1 MRILWD
7 FRLFSYGYA
16 HRGVGVYT
24 ARTARALAKRLG
36 THRLYVWCEQGK
48 MPSSL
53 QGLQHTRIPYYPRS
67 WKSDLVTAPAV
78 ALACR
83 IDLFHY
89 WVALGPI
96 FRCGMGLFHPC
107 RWIATVHDLAVA
119 HLREPHLDHVRGTR
133 YWRVQRM
140 IACRARVLQTNSNA
154 TAAECAAFLPTCRA
168 SRVTVYP
175 PGSPRW
181 RDGVRKPRFVTLGG
195 APRKNTQAVLDAFML
210 FSRERPR
217 FRLTVCGE
225 VDETLRAAYAS
236 PAIDFADMRAFEPS
250 LQSSSA
256 LVVCSLYEGLGL
268 PVIDALM
275 YATPCVLSDLPS
287 FREIAGDAAMYVDP
301 RSIES
306 IADGMRRAA
315 RRTGAHSR
323 ASRKQAPRY
332 LSRSVQSIERLT
344 EIYTKGR

>member
-7 FRLFSYGYA
+7 FRLFSHGYA

-24 ARTARALAKRLG
+24 ARTARALATRLG
-36 THRLYVWCEQGK
+36 THRLFVWCEQGK
-48 MPSSL
+48 IPQALRSL
-53 QGLQHTRIPYYPRS
+53 PYTLIPYQPRS
-67 WKSDLVTAPAV
+67 WKSDLVTAPAI
-78 ALACR
+78 ALAYR

-119 HLREPHLDHVRGTR
+119 HLRDPHLDHVRGTH
-133 YWRVQRM
+133 YWRMQRK
-140 IACRARVLQTNSNA
+140 IACRARILQTNSSA
-154 TAAECAAFLPTCRA
+154 TAAECAAFLPTCQA
-168 SRVTVYP
+168 SMITVYP

-181 RDGVRKPRFVTLGG
+181 GEGAREPRFVTLGG
-195 APRKNTQAVLDAFML
+195 APRKNARAVLDAFML
-210 FSRERPR
+210 FCRDEPR

-225 VDETLRAAYAS
+225 VDDALRKAYAS
-236 PAIDFADMRAFEPS
+236 PAIEFADMSVYEPS

-275 YATPCVLSDLPS
+275 CATPCVLSDLPP
-287 FREIAGDAAMYVDP
+287 FREIAGDAALYVDQH
-301 RSIES
+301 SIAS

-315 RRTGAHSR
+315 RSAEAHSR
-323 ASRKQAPRY
+323 AIRQQAPRY
-332 LSRSVQSIERLT
+332 LARSVQSLEQLAR
-344 EIYTKGR
+344 IYNEGR